1 MAIKNTT
8 SYVIG
13 LDIEQSDKTKRNIE
27 ELKGAFDSVDKSLED
42 IEKQYQDILKTEGDH
57 KDETKAYNQLLLER
71 YKELEKQND
80 LLQRT
85 SAESRKADRERLHS
99 LHEIQ
104 AQRRLTT
111 EETAELKRLEKSVLD
126 ISDEELANQ
135 KRLNAEQRRQIQMM
149 IQGARQEIAS
159 KGKLAKF
166 MQNELDF
173 LKKRIKSQFDFIKA
187 LKTTEG
193 RYAAIQK
200 IASKGAKLVKG
211 AAMGAAGFAGAAVG
225 SALAG
230 AETQANTEREARR
243 MKVGLSNDEKI
254 ALIGQLQIATGK
266 DAASVVDAINRTTN
280 AVKTKDPAQ
289 LAQMAQA
296 ELEFPGASA
305 LFQASGKTVEAKDY
319 TILQNRLRAIQSATG
334 ANISDLSTIMQ
345 TVSNLRDSAFK
356 SGISQQDII
365 SLYSAL
371 QGSNAF
377 DDQEHIERAM
387 KAFLAQG
394 GLTPDNF
401 YDRMQ
406 QYDWSRHVDGSQQ
419 INQAEAFM
427 KTFDFGALKAANV
440 APAQE
445 TIQKTAAEKAA
456 ETARR
461 ISVKKD
467 ELLMKI
473 LNKIEPMLNDGTLE
487 NIIDMIFKTLENVLP
502 LLDPIMKLTKKILD
516 ALSPVIEK
524 VVELIN
530 RFVNALSNSS
540 GIKDFFDKLT
550 GGGDDTANATPQKA
564 QGGIALSP
572 TIVGE
577 RGAEAIIPLDY
588 ARRGRATDIVQN
600 ITQTFNL
607 RGNQTT
613 ALSLGQA
620 MKSRSFADNFVNS
633 RIYGGIR

>member
-13 LDIEQSDKTKRNIE
+13 LDIEQSDKTKKNIADLQGSFE
-27 ELKGAFDSVDKSLED
+27 AVDKSLED
-42 IEKQYQDILKTEGDH
+42 IEKQYKDILKTEGDH
-57 KDETKAYNQLLLER
+57 KDETKAYNKLLLER

-85 SAESRKADRERLHS
+85 SSESRKADRERLHD
-99 LHEIQ
+99 LHEMQ
-104 AQRRLTT
+104 AQRKLTKDET
-111 EETAELKRLEKSVLD
+111 EELKRLEKSILD
-126 ISDEELANQ
+126 IKDEELANQ
-135 KRLNAEQRRQIQMM
+135 KKRNAEQRKQLQAMM
-149 IQGARQEIAS
+149 QNARQEIVS

-166 MQNELDF
+166 MQSELDF

-200 IASKGAKLVKG
+200 AAARGVKLAKG
-211 AAMGAAGFAGAAVG
+211 AAVGAVGFAGAAVG
-225 SALAG
+225 AALAG
-230 AETQANTEREARR
+230 AETQANTERQARR

-266 DAASVVDAINRTTN
+266 DATSIVDAINRTTN
-280 AVKTKDPAQ
+280 AVKTKDPAR

-305 LFQASGKTVEAKDY
+305 LFQASGKTAEARDY

-387 KAFLAQG
+387 RAFLAQG

-406 QYDWSRHVDGSQQ
+406 QYDWSRHVYGSQQ
-419 INQAEAFM
+419 KNQAEAFM

-473 LNKIEPMLNDGTLE
+473 LNKIEPMLNNGTLE
-487 NIIDMIFKTLENVLP
+487 NIIDMIFKTLESVLP
-502 LLDPIMKLTKKILD
+502 LLDPIMSLTKKILD

-540 GIKDFFDKLT
+540 GIKDFFNKLT
-550 GGGDDTANATPQKA
+550 GGGDDTANATTEKA

-577 RGAEAIIPLDY
+577 RGAEAVIPLDY

-620 MKSRSFADNFVNS
+620 MKSRSFTDNFVNS